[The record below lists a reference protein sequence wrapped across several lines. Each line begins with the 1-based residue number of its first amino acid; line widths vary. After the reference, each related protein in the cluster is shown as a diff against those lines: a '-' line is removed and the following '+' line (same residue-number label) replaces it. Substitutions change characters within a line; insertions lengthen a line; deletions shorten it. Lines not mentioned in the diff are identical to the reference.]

1 MWAMQKVKKAEMQV
15 TVKPD
20 VADDETIS
28 SIRAVTTRSQSKQNA
43 EPPSGCNSESMKEN
57 VWASDQVKVKIRS
70 FQEKDTELS
79 TILKAL
85 EAEKKPAH
93 SDIVALSPAARY
105 YWSIW
110 DSLSLKDGCVYRH
123 FYRKDATGSHLQ
135 FVVPRHLIVP
145 KYNDIVFRVQLSK
158 WGVCQVL
165 HHNKMKPYKGD
176 NIPRWITRARH
187 LISGETASKG
197 T

>member
-1 MWAMQKVKKAEMQV
+1 MQV

-20 VADDETIS
+20 VADDETTS

-57 VWASDQVKVKIRS
+57 VWASDQDKVKVRS
-70 FQEKDTELS
+70 FQEKDPDLS

-85 EAEKKPAH
+85 EAGQKPAH
-93 SDIVALSPAARY
+93 RDIVALSPAARY

-110 DSLSLKDGCVYRH
+110 DSLTLKDGCVHRH

-135 FVVPRHLIVP
+135 FVVPRHLKDKIL
-145 KYNDIVFRVQLSK
+145 Y
-158 WGVCQVL
+158 QV
-165 HHNKMKPYKGD
+165 HNT
-176 NIPRWITRARH
+176 I
-187 LISGETASKG
+187 ISGHLGRKKTEKLLQRFFWYEMM
-197 T
+197 